1 MWHGDRSVHER
12 SLDWVGCS
20 DRYVTSKL
28 HAGEYGV
35 HPRSVAFVPAAEMND
50 SVSHVRHAAHS
61 RLLVSVGSLVV
72 KAPPGQ
78 WLRVV
83 VQPGGLVASEI
94 SPLDWNV
101 PAGHVFQY
109 CEPSSR
115 RLPPG
120 LHGVGWQLQLS
131 ATATHVSLVTTTWH
145 TRSVVADSA
154 AVSHSPATHTVSGAH
169 SRLEYALFGTVSYS
183 EPATHLV

>member
-1 MWHGDRSVHER
+1 M
-12 SLDWVGCS
+12 
-20 DRYVTSKL
+20 YVASKL
-28 HAGEYGV
+28 HAAEYGV
-35 HPRSVAFVPAAEMND
+35 HSRLAALVPAEEMND
-50 SVSHVRHAAHS
+50 SVSQMAHAS
-61 RLLVSVGSLVV
+61 QRRLVVAVGCWVV
-72 KAPPGQ
+72 KAPFGQ

-83 VQPGGLVASEI
+83 VQPGGLLTSEI

-120 LHGVGWQLQLS
+120 LHGVSWQLQLS